1 MIYNTFCLDV
11 NQLVD
16 WMLKNP
22 MTYCLCRPQLYI
34 KPNRNW
40 RQSIRP
46 RNTPHLLRRSSSSPI
61 ESLPAMLLL
70 LLSHG
75 VQVCFS
81 VCMLVCQSI
90 CMLVCLSI
98 WLLVHHCL
106 TLSVCLPVGVS
117 VVSVGLSLSH
127 SQYLLVGLS
136 ICPLVCHSDSVSACW
151 CVHLLW
157 CLYMFFFFFF
167 WWATVCWLAL
177 YRC

>member
-1 MIYNTFCLDV
+1 
-11 NQLVD
+11 
-16 WMLKNP
+16 

-75 VQVCFS
+75 VQVCLS
-81 VCMLVCQSI
+81 VCWSVCLYI
-90 CMLVCLSI
+90 CMLVSLSIRLLVRHCLSI
-98 WLLVHHCL
+98 Y
-106 TLSVCLPVGVS
+106 LPVGVS

-127 SQYLLVGLS
+127 SQYLLVGQS
-136 ICPLVCHSDSVSACW
+136 ICLLVCHSDSLSACW
-151 CVHLLW
+151 CVHLLG
-157 CLYMFFFFFF
+157 CLSLFFKVFFEEPLSVGLPSTHASFL
-167 WWATVCWLAL
+167 TV
-177 YRC
+177 